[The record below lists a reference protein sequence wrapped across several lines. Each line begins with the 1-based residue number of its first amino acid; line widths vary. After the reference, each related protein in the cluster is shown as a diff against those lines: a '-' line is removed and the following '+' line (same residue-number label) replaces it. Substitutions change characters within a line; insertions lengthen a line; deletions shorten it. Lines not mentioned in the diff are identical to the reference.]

1 MKKSAGILPYKI
13 INNKLYVYLEHP
25 GGPYWKNIDKWSIC
39 KGELN
44 NESIKSAAIREF
56 KEETGTEIKIE
67 ELQYLCSRKISRQK
81 LVIIFV
87 VNKDIDSTKMQSNTF
102 KLESPKGSGIFHEY
116 PEMDKASWFEI
127 NEAEEKIM
135 SSQKYFLQRL
145 KDMIKL

>member
-116 PEMDKASWFEI
+116 PEMDKASWLEI